1 MKSIV
6 LIPAALILVLLA
18 LGSRGEVQAQTSGNA
33 AYAGN
38 IENGKRLF
46 EVVGCW
52 QCHNYNGSGGRAGA
66 RLSQTRMTAAG
77 LVNYIRKPR
86 QMPAYSVKVLPD
98 REAMDIAAYIKAFPE
113 PPPVKDIPLLNLD

>member
-1 MKSIV
+1 MKNIL
-6 LIPAALILVLLA
+6 LIPAALVLALLA
-18 LGSRGEVQAQTSGNA
+18 FGSRGEVQAQTS
-33 AYAGN
+33 AGN
-38 IENGKRLF
+38 IENGKRLY
-46 EVVGCW
+46 EAVGCW

-66 RLSQTRMTAAG
+66 RLSQTKMTAAG

-113 PPPVKDIPLLNLD
+113 PPPVSSIPLLRD